1 MYRNDKIYGNH
12 NSKRETNARDR
23 PNQDTGS
30 IRKPPYADNIVID
43 ELILKYLR
51 NDSLTEGDQYEIFRL
66 NGKIMEKYC
75 KRNEDEAKMSQLR
88 KFYDEIVSIYDDYE
102 SGRKSGGRLIR
113 LLPVARYA
121 FARDLIRRDLLELI
135 NKGVEIVSKEN
146 DEKRKME
153 CLRNFKNVMEA
164 VIAYSKKEKGGK

>member
-1 MYRNDKIYGNH
+1 MYRNDKSYGNH
-12 NSKRETNARDR
+12 NSKRETNERGGWEQNTGNRGRMSSVDR
-23 PNQDTGS
+23 
-30 IRKPPYADNIVID
+30 VEID